1 MDASKQTSL
10 FDQLQQNSVNRKLSE
25 IKCRERTNALFSS
38 GVQHEAF
45 SDDVADENIPQRQPT
60 IVMYSGQN
68 AASRPILVKRV
79 SHIFNESFGY
89 RPDGRPY
96 RLGPKSVT
104 ERLMNTDYLF
114 IEGDESSSVGYL
126 FGKEIPS
133 SFGRI
138 AWVESMAV
146 LPLYRRQGTATA
158 LVTRFFLATKG
169 AFFFGCA
176 TPNPIAAYVVLS
188 VVRGQFYVGPGSAP
202 STLYLML
209 KEIRQHCFDL
219 RGCSIDQDHFRIETG
234 FSPLSR
240 SDQREWSPRE
250 PQDKPPWWSPIEH
263 LPNEYEALLVIKCE
277 RPAPSADR

>member
-1 MDASKQTSL
+1 MDASKQISL
-10 FDQLQQNSVNRKLSE
+10 FDPRQQNAVDRKLSE
-25 IKCRERTNALFSS
+25 TKYRGQTNAPFSS
-38 GVQHEAF
+38 GVQHEAS
-45 SDDVADENIPQRQPT
+45 SDDVADADVPQRQPT
-60 IVMYSGQN
+60 IVMYSGQR
-68 AASRPILVKRV
+68 AASHPSLVKRV

-96 RLGPKSVT
+96 RLGHKSVT

-133 SFGRI
+133 SFGRV

-188 VVRGQFYVGPGSAP
+188 VVRGRFYIGPSSAP
-202 STLYLML
+202 PTLYRML
-209 KEIRQHCFDL
+209 KEIRRHCFDL
-219 RGCSIDQDHFRIETG
+219 RGCSIDQEHFRIETG

-250 PQDKPPWWSPIEH
+250 PQDRPPWWSAIEH
-263 LPNEYEALLVIKCE
+263 LPNEYEALLVIQC
-277 RPAPSADR
+277 APPSLSADR